1 MKISGLSIL
10 CEVVRS
16 PLNKFPLVAEIRNNT
31 TDTELATT
39 NTDMAQ
45 LFFLLY
51 QLYFQKGLTFP
62 RCLYLQGFPTS
73 ESLSTS
79 AFREFCGEWGKKW
92 ITRIAKPHSDQGQR
106 TDPPFCNKTIFLS
119 FSLSF
124 QNKSLSLRYRLLVPK
139 GKAGGLILEKN
150 LRPQFHTKN

>member
-1 MKISGLSIL
+1 MPLFTEASAWGTYPKVPHIFPIHSPF
-10 CEVVRS
+10 EVS
-16 PLNKFPLVAEIRNNT
+16 H
-31 TDTELATT
+31 
-39 NTDMAQ
+39 
-45 LFFLLY
+45 
-51 QLYFQKGLTFP
+51 
-62 RCLYLQGFPTS
+62 LQTSKVGNLWGTHGECNLGFPTS